1 MSTSTPETTIDADP
15 NVPVVRIVREFD
27 APPPRVFA
35 CHADPELFARWCGPD
50 DVAMTVET
58 WDFRTGGSWRFH
70 HMRGA
75 DTYSFYGSFHEV
87 RPDELIV
94 QTFTFCGVP
103 DGVALERLRFVAL
116 GGAARGSRHHRS
128 STASRVATPCCPAAW
143 TSACATGTPSSMRC
157 WPPADALSGA
167 PPWPRSAPGSSL
179 R

>member
-35 CHADPELFARWCGPD
+35 CQADPELFARWCGPD

-116 GGAARGSRHHRS
+116 GGGRTRLEAS
-128 STASRVATPCCPAAW
+128 SLVDSFEGRDAMLSSGMDVGVRDGYAKLDAVL
-143 TSACATGTPSSMRC
+143 ATG
-157 WPPADALSGA
+157 
-167 PPWPRSAPGSSL
+167 
-179 R
+179 

>member
-50 DVAMTVET
+50 DVTMTVET

-103 DGVALERLRFVAL
+103 DGVALEHLRFVAL
-116 GGAARGSRHHRS
+116 SGGRTRLEAS
-128 STASRVATPCCPAAW
+128 SLVDSFEGRDAMLSSGMDVGVRDGYAKLDAVL
-143 TSACATGTPSSMRC
+143 ATG
-157 WPPADALSGA
+157 
-167 PPWPRSAPGSSL
+167 
-179 R
+179 